1 LLKWRYLVIVF
12 VLLSVAQFY
21 TVGSVTWPDKAI
33 RYLDAEAQLAYGNL
47 RDFLDVSAPVERTTT
62 MPADVVLHRVARVVD
77 GDTVYT
83 RDGTKIRLHGI
94 DAPERNQP
102 YGREATRQLKKLL
115 GSEILVESVTTDS
128 YGRLVAVLF
137 TPEGLN
143 VNLEMTCIGAAWW
156 YVRHAQFEWSL
167 GRCQKQAQQERLG
180 LWADDNP
187 VAPWQ
192 WRWRRR

>member
-1 LLKWRYLVIVF
+1 MT
-12 VLLSVAQFY
+12 LSFTTHANH
-21 TVGSVTWPDKAI
+21 KA
-33 RYLDAEAQLAYGNL
+33 A
-47 RDFLDVSAPVERTTT
+47 V
-62 MPADVVLHRVARVVD
+62 
-77 GDTVYT
+77 
-83 RDGTKIRLHGI
+83 GI

-102 YGREATRQLKKLL
+102 YGREATRQLKKFL

-156 YVRHAQFEWSL
+156 YVRNAQVEWSA
-167 GRCQKQAQQERLG
+167 GGCQKLAQQERLG

-192 WRWRRR
+192 WRRR